1 MSLANDAGSAQVA
14 DRASGSVP
22 FRDALRVWCRVAA
35 LSFGGPAGQIAV
47 MQRILVDEKRWVSQ
61 ERFLHALNYCM
72 LLPGP
77 EAQQLATYIGWLL
90 HGQRGG
96 LVAGTLFVLPGFVA
110 ILALS
115 VLYATA
121 RDVPIISAAFFGLK
135 AAVLAIV
142 VEALVRIGKRALN
155 GPAKMAIAALAFVGI
170 FFFDLPFPLIVLLAA
185 GAGLLLGRF
194 GAVGFAVTAPL
205 HARSEAAPKPALDPV
220 EPRFSDEATRQPSFR
235 RSLRVIAVWLAL
247 WWIPVAALWAWLGGS
262 SVFTREA
269 IFFSQA
275 AVVTLGG
282 AYAVLVYIA
291 QRAVEDFGWLGPREM
306 LDGLGMA
313 ETTPGPLI
321 QVVQFVAFMGA
332 WRQPQPFSPLAAGV
346 IGSVIATWVTYTP
359 CFLWIL
365 LGAPYIEWLRRRR
378 SLTHALSGITAAVVG
393 VILNLAVWFSLH
405 TLFGTVDEVHV
416 SVMRLWLPA
425 WSTIDWGAA
434 AIAALSFGSLFVLHW
449 GMVRTLVIG
458 ITAGLAIYA
467 LRALLP

>member
-1 MSLANDAGSAQVA
+1 L
-14 DRASGSVP
+14 
-22 FRDALRVWCRVAA
+22 
-35 LSFGGPAGQIAV
+35 
-47 MQRILVDEKRWVSQ
+47 
-61 ERFLHALNYCM
+61 
-72 LLPGP
+72 
-77 EAQQLATYIGWLL
+77 
-90 HGQRGG
+90 
-96 LVAGTLFVLPGFVA
+96 
-110 ILALS
+110 
-115 VLYATA
+115 
-121 RDVPIISAAFFGLK
+121 
-135 AAVLAIV
+135 
-142 VEALVRIGKRALN
+142 
-155 GPAKMAIAALAFVGI
+155 
-170 FFFDLPFPLIVLLAA
+170 
-185 GAGLLLGRF
+185 
-194 GAVGFAVTAPL
+194 
-205 HARSEAAPKPALDPV
+205 
-220 EPRFSDEATRQPSFR
+220 R

-275 AVVTLGG
+275 AVVTFGG
-282 AYAVLVYIA
+282 AYAVLAYIG
-291 QRAVEDFGWLGPREM
+291 QRAVEDLGWLEPREM

-332 WRQPQPFSPLAAGV
+332 WRQPEPFSPLAAGV

-365 LGAPYIEWLRRRR
+365 LGAPYMEWLRQRR
-378 SLTHALSGITAAVVG
+378 SLTHALAGITAAVVG

-416 SVMRLWLPA
+416 SAIRLWLPA

-458 ITAGLAIYA
+458 VTAGIAIYA